1 VRADIAKFIYEQQHG
16 KATARVDVG
25 LTAREQT
32 ERAIASAI
40 VLDDG
45 LPQGH
50 LAIIDGEIVDEDEPD
65 DI

>member
-1 VRADIAKFIYEQQHG
+1 
-16 KATARVDVG
+16 VG

-32 ERAIASAI
+32 EQAIASAI

-50 LAIIDGEIVDEDEPD
+50 LAIIDGKIVDESD
-65 DI
+65 DL